1 MKGVL
6 TVLLALV
13 FTQAAIGGSDA
24 QLPYGGPFVN
34 EGSFP
39 EDGDP
44 AEYFWVELALVDG
57 DGTVTLRSRE
67 PGEFTTVS
75 FAAMKGDVNRVLL
88 YRGKEKWGRHYTVYS
103 KQAVRILYVSHGG
116 FVNAS
121 RDNPIY
127 SQSYRPVAYRQ
138 DAEAVLKSNL
148 NLIRKEVPVPSFSW
162 IDPDLDIAKSEAN
175 LRKLR
180 DERRARDDAKR
191 REEYRQQCERER
203 EEWKTKSRQ
212 SREREQLERVEKYKA
227 EFVEGK
233 ADSGRLVSCY
243 YAAYSR
249 KLSAND
255 RNVEAARAAAEAFK
269 WLRESAKAGSP
280 RAQESLAWHLLDG
293 SCGGGHGGPFF
304 WSGPPPDVPK
314 DNAYV
319 SPAAFQGADVPAD
332 VLLSETNAVKTFYRV
347 YSRDP
352 VEGVRMMKLAADAGD
367 PWARSWI
374 GDHEANKCDLSMP
387 RWFLAKD
394 GFAVAGKEAVSFEEV
409 VIRPG
414 LASAVKRK
422 IGKDAEGRVV
432 SVSDEYFEHPQ
443 YAQHYKNPWHEA
455 GANCVITEALP

>member
-1 MKGVL
+1 M
-6 TVLLALV
+6 
-13 FTQAAIGGSDA
+13 GGSDRE
-24 QLPYGGPFVN
+24 LPYGGPFVN
-34 EGSFP
+34 ESSFP

-44 AEYFWVELALVDG
+44 AEYFWVELALIDG
-57 DGTVTLRSRE
+57 DGTVALRSRE
-67 PGEFTTVS
+67 HGDLTAVCFT
-75 FAAMKGDVNRVLL
+75 AMKDDVNRVLL
-88 YRGKEKWGRHYTVYS
+88 YRGKEKWGRHYTVCS

-116 FVNAS
+116 FVNVS

-127 SQSYRPVAYRQ
+127 SQPYRPIAYRP
-138 DAEAVLKSNL
+138 DAESVLKSNL
-148 NLIRKEVPVPSFSW
+148 DLIRREVPVPSFSW
-162 IDPDLDIAKSEAN
+162 VDSDLDIAKSEAN
-175 LRKLR
+175 MRKMR

-191 REEYRQQCERER
+191 REECRQQ
-203 EEWKTKSRQ
+203 
-212 SREREQLERVEKYKA
+212 REREQEEWKAKSRKSREEEQLARVEKCKA
-227 EFVEGK
+227 EFGEGK

-249 KLSAND
+249 KLSANG
-255 RNVEAARAAAEAFK
+255 RNVEGARTAVEAFK
-269 WLRESAKAGSP
+269 WLRKSAEAGSP
-280 RAQESLAWHLLDG
+280 RAQESLARHLLDG
-293 SCGGGHGGPFF
+293 GGGGGHGGPFC

-319 SPAAFQGADVPAD
+319 SPAAFQGTDVPAD
-332 VLLSETNAVKTFYRV
+332 VLISEANGVKTFYRV

-422 IGKDAEGRVV
+422 IGKDADGCVV
-432 SVSDEYFEHPQ
+432 CVSDEYFEHPQ
-443 YAQHYKNPWHEA
+443 YGLHYKNPWHEA
-455 GANCVITEALP
+455 SATCVITEVLP